1 MNTENTNDLKEFFS
15 NENLNFFKNL
25 NQELLKIET
34 LLEKNQAKEEKYSLF
49 LATLTSK
56 DFSNTNKEYLFFA
69 WKKYWYSKRF
79 KIDSI
84 IS

>member
-34 LLEKNQAKEEKYSLF
+34 LLEKNQAKE
-49 LATLTSK
+49 
-56 DFSNTNKEYLFFA
+56 
-69 WKKYWYSKRF
+69 
-79 KIDSI
+79 
-84 IS
+84 